1 MNDQMGYSKL
11 FDWLKELMQWFY
23 QEMLRGFLPRP
34 LHRGDP
40 VRIL

>member
-23 QEMLRGFLPRP
+23 QVMP
-34 LHRGDP
+34 LGR
-40 VRIL
+40 

>member
-23 QEMLRGFLPRP
+23 QIMPIGR
-34 LHRGDP
+34 
-40 VRIL
+40 